1 MQKRTRKLQFS
12 AGERKKIIARD
23 NGKCIFCENG
33 YFTKCGSDFLLSIKE
48 TMHFVPRSA
57 GGVGVEQNGA
67 IGCKYHHEMLDN
79 GSSGRRREM
88 LDFFEKYLRG
98 KYPGWNREALIYK
111 KYNF

>member
-1 MQKRTRKLQFS
+1 M
-12 AGERKKIIARD
+12 
-23 NGKCIFCENG
+23 
-33 YFTKCGSDFLLSIKE
+33 SIKE

-57 GGVGVEQNGA
+57 GGLGVEQNGA
-67 IGCKYHHEMLDN
+67 IGCKYHH
-79 GSSGRRREM
+79 EM